1 MNVYLEAPIGLCSLD
16 LDLRYVQVNEWLA
29 ATNGL
34 AASEHL
40 GRTIGEVLPD
50 VARGVE
56 KQLRHVITTG
66 ESIEAATVEAE
77 TPAHPGIMRTF
88 QHNFYP
94 VRSPDGTVVGVSCAV
109 QDVTER
115 EAARE
120 ALQWY
125 RSMATASRDPM
136 VYLDSTY
143 TYRAVNQ
150 AYCDEHQRTRE
161 EILGHTVADV
171 FGKEMF
177 ETTLKPHLDRS
188 LSGEQVS
195 FDFWWT
201 SPSRGRRHVDAR
213 YDPFFEADGSVSGIT
228 MNVRDTTDRRRTEE
242 EQEQSVAAL
251 EAANLELELFS
262 ASLAHD
268 LRNPLLI
275 VTNFSAHLAEQLGDS
290 LDHRLK
296 DDLERI
302 RAAGRHMMH
311 TLEDLRDLADVTRGE
326 ISRQEGR
333 PIIVGAR
340 DLSTI

>member
-1 MNVYLEAPIGLCSLD
+1 MGRKRSPVRGGSGQQAQRVNGPEPEGLEPQPDGALNVYLEAPIGLCSLD

-161 EILGHTVADV
+161 EILGAHRSRRVWKGDV
-171 FGKEMF
+171 
-177 ETTLKPHLDRS
+177 
-188 LSGEQVS
+188 
-195 FDFWWT
+195 
-201 SPSRGRRHVDAR
+201 
-213 YDPFFEADGSVSGIT
+213 
-228 MNVRDTTDRRRTEE
+228 
-242 EQEQSVAAL
+242 
-251 EAANLELELFS
+251 
-262 ASLAHD
+262 
-268 LRNPLLI
+268 
-275 VTNFSAHLAEQLGDS
+275 
-290 LDHRLK
+290 
-296 DDLERI
+296 
-302 RAAGRHMMH
+302 
-311 TLEDLRDLADVTRGE
+311 
-326 ISRQEGR
+326 
-333 PIIVGAR
+333 
-340 DLSTI
+340 